1 MNILCYTIFFC
12 FLVLLN
18 SCGSIRD
25 AYYKKKYGIYQP
37 KIEDAT
43 SVRAYLKNVIH
54 DTTFAFCLSDTMFI
68 EHSKQ
73 KYKTHLKG
81 QKYPQIRC
89 FDNQGRI
96 VMQWATCEGFL
107 HDLDLFGSYPPKN
120 PNNLDTQV
128 TWTKT
133 TNELSELSGSKVDAS
148 HWNISNYDLI
158 FVVYFTQYFRYN
170 GDAALK
176 EISKYIVKYPHKKIL
191 FLKVDADAMN
201 FWQAELNMN
210 LKFKS

>member
-1 MNILCYTIFFC
+1 
-12 FLVLLN
+12 VLLN

-107 HDLDLFGSYPPKN
+107 H
-120 PNNLDTQV
+120 
-128 TWTKT
+128 
-133 TNELSELSGSKVDAS
+133 ELPAQKSKQLGYSGYMD
-148 HWNISNYDLI
+148 
-158 FVVYFTQYFRYN
+158 
-170 GDAALK
+170 
-176 EISKYIVKYPHKKIL
+176 
-191 FLKVDADAMN
+191 
-201 FWQAELNMN
+201 
-210 LKFKS
+210 